1 MCRQDSCS
9 RWNLAKGDPAVADD
23 LEYRTYIMVF
33 ELEGEFPMAGNAS
46 ALKQAWVRLQR
57 RYHEAGFAPD
67 PKRIATI
74 NAAYSALK
82 RLAGKDNWK
91 TAGNSESKTYRV
103 WAWDGERLTKGVSE
117 RFSPDRFPEVAR
129 MAVDRMSW
137 GFRRPRAIFL
147 EDDEDEWNLLMIHM
161 SGKDVIPPRKFPRQ
175 ANVNLAQ
182 DPILLR
188 DIVEMFGGNN

>member
-1 MCRQDSCS
+1 M
-9 RWNLAKGDPAVADD
+9 ADD
-23 LEYRTYIMVF
+23 LEYRNFIMVF
-33 ELEGEFPMAGNAS
+33 ELEGEFPIAGNAS

-57 RYHEAGFAPD
+57 RYHEAGCAPD

-82 RLAGKDNWK
+82 RFAGEDNSRA
-91 TAGNSESKTYRV
+91 AGNPESKTYRV

-117 RFSPDRFPEVAR
+117 RSSPNLFPEVAR
-129 MAVDRMSW
+129 MAMERMSW

-147 EDDEDEWNLLMIHM
+147 EDDEDEWYLLMIHM
-161 SGKDVIPPRKFPRQ
+161 SGRDVIPPRKFPRQ
-175 ANVNLAQ
+175 GNVNLAQ

-188 DIVEMFGGNN
+188 DIAEMFGSNK

>member
-1 MCRQDSCS
+1 
-9 RWNLAKGDPAVADD
+9 VADD
-23 LEYRTYIMVF
+23 LEYRTHIMVF
-33 ELEGEFPMAGNAS
+33 ELEGEFPMAGNAP

-57 RYHEAGFAPD
+57 RYHEAGCAPD

-82 RLAGKDNWK
+82 RLAGKDDSR
-91 TAGNSESKTYRV
+91 TAGSSESKTYRV
-103 WAWDGERLTKGVSE
+103 WAWDGERLTKGVAE
-117 RFSPDRFPEVAR
+117 RSSPDRFPEVAR
-129 MAVDRMSW
+129 MAVERMSW

-161 SGKDVIPPRKFPRQ
+161 SGRDVIPPRKFPRQ

-188 DIVEMFGGNN
+188 DIVEMFGSEQ